1 MSQLKGIKDELKLV
15 LFIVLERI
23 MIKLLG
29 VLVLWNL
36 VLVNYF
42 GLKPL
47 KLRDAMLIVIAYNL
61 LIRE

>member
-1 MSQLKGIKDELKLV
+1 MSQLKRIKDELKLV

-29 VLVLWNL
+29 ILVLWNL
-36 VLVNYF
+36 VLVKYF
-42 GLKPL
+42 GLEPL

-61 LIRE
+61 LMRE